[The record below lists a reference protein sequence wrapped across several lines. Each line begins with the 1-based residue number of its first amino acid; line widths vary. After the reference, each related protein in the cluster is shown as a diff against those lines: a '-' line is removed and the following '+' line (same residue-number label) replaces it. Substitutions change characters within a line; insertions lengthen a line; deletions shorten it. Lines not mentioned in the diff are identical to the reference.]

1 MLVKDIGR
9 VAGTYPANGIRLR
22 VVTRHDR
29 FAAIPVGDDD
39 LCADSMWLTVDD
51 IQLWHFDPEKLAAH
65 RAKYAQSPP
74 LTTTKPVA
82 KVIGGFTAIIL
93 PDHSIMT
100 LSKKYKRR
108 AFLRAVDEWCKANN
122 TDTFLAQEVI
132 ESLNSSLRNTVNEHK
147 MIQTDRVLDD
157 LFKGQKDEFLQL
169 FEILD
174 LAAAHF
180 RLKVTF
186 QHHKD

>member
-1 MLVKDIGR
+1 MKDIGR

-39 LCADSMWLTVDD
+39 ICADSMWLTVDD

-82 KVIGGFTAIIL
+82 KVIGGFKTIIL
-93 PDHSIMT
+93 PSGKEMN
-100 LSKKYKRR
+100 LVRKLKRR
-108 AFLRAVDEWCKANN
+108 TFWELVYDWSKANP
-122 TDTFLAQEVI
+122 TDLIYAEQLVE
-132 ESLNSSLRNTVNEHK
+132 NHNK
-147 MIQTDRVLDD
+147 AMIQAGKDDRIILTDRILHD
-157 LFKGQKDEFLQL
+157 LFRTQKNEFLEL

-174 LAAAHF
+174 ISRGHL
-180 RLKVTF
+180 RLKVQF
-186 QHHKD
+186 ER